1 MKELI
6 KNNYKILLK
15 FMTLIFVGLGL
26 VTIVVT
32 AYFQYKMNEQE
43 KYHVISQ
50 ENVVLES
57 EQSAIYNKLNKRTA
71 ELLFLSDC
79 LRLHDGGDGDY
90 SEVTADWLAFSDR
103 TQIYDQIRF
112 IDINGNEIIRV
123 DYEESGAV
131 LVEADQLQ
139 NKKDRYYF
147 TDTISLDR
155 NQIYISPF
163 DLNME
168 NGLIEE
174 PLKPMLRLS
183 MPYYD
188 VDGILRGIVILNYSG
203 TDLLNQV
210 ENIAEIND
218 GDISLLNSQGY
229 WLFNGT
235 DPDKNWAFMYDDREN
250 VTFSNLYPNTWE
262 TISVNDEGSIETDDG
277 IFIYSKVLGGQ
288 AFSLDNDE
296 YSLVVGDS
304 DWILVSMIGTNSEI
318 FNSSFGVFILNCIKD
333 YSYLYLM
340 VVIFSFIVGL
350 LLVVNENEKKRIKY
364 FSEYDAMTGV
374 FNRRAGFEKLNGI
387 LEKKPNNAQA
397 SSLCFIDINGL
408 KEVNDKLGHEMG
420 DELITTV
427 AEVIKRNIRGSDLV
441 SRLGGDEFLVV
452 FEGID
457 VAEAE
462 EVWGRIVGEY
472 NHINETENRKY
483 LISVSHGIEQIWQ
496 QSKHYIDEVVNRADE
511 KMYEEKKKIKKEVK
525 IIRD

>member
-6 KNNYKILLK
+6 KNNYNLLLK
-15 FMTLIFVGLGL
+15 FMTLIFVGLSL

-32 AYFQYKMNEQE
+32 AYFQCKMNEQE

-50 ENVVLES
+50 EKVVLES

-79 LRLHDGGDGDY
+79 LRLHDSGDGDY
-90 SEVTADWLAFSDR
+90 TEVTADWLAFSNR
-103 TQIYDQIRF
+103 KQIYDQIRF
-112 IDINGNEIIRV
+112 IDINGDEIIRV
-123 DYEESGAV
+123 DFEDGGAI
-131 LVEADQLQ
+131 LVEDDQLQ

-174 PLKPMLRLS
+174 PLKPMLRFS

-250 VTFSNLYPNTWE
+250 ETFSNLYPDTWE
-262 TISVNDEGSIETDDG
+262 TISVNDEGAIETDDG

-288 AFSLDNDE
+288 AFSLDNDD

-304 DWILVSMIGTNSEI
+304 DWILVSMIGPDSEI
-318 FNSSFGVFILNCIKD
+318 FDSSFGVFILNCIKD

-350 LLVVNENEKKRIKY
+350 LLAVNENEKKRIKY

-374 FNRRAGFEKLNGI
+374 FNRRAGFEKIKGI
-387 LEKKPNNAQA
+387 LDKKPNNTQS

-408 KEVNDKLGHEMG
+408 KEVNDKLGHDAG
-420 DELITTV
+420 DELIKSV
-427 AEVIKRNIRGSDLV
+427 VEAIKKNIRGSDLM

-511 KMYEEKKKIKKEVK
+511 KMYEKKKKIKKEVK